1 MNPVTNMLGIDV
13 SGLDVPA
20 FVAWSHPL
28 FVLACLAFLA
38 LLLRLRSAKLLLLG
52 VVLANA
58 WTWWVTDYPLQRIY
72 GLGVSRDRTINLAW
86 CQAVAAGGSPIRTH
100 QVGQLHFEPFWGVLV
115 AFLSGFSPD
124 RVLRLYPFLPL
135 LVACA
140 FVVSL
145 YWGLGARGEDG
156 SSSSWPPWERALAV
170 GFATLLSTS
179 SMDFAGIYRAP
190 WVMTFLLKPNHAL
203 GLVLF
208 PLVLRAF
215 VGIRSWR
222 GRIAVGLLVQLLGWV
237 FVLHMAYVC
246 AGLACFA
253 VLSLLGRR
261 RDAGRDALDVA
272 VVIGVNAVVVS
283 PYLLLLFLG
292 FPFLTPSPVQTIAV
306 TSPHLLE
313 TTLRLGP
320 VFFLGLWGV
329 RVAWRRGDRLG
340 RIWCGQVLGAFLI
353 WILYLALSVLQL
365 ARERDEIYYWIR
377 FLLAASAGI
386 GAWDLA
392 GRSARWLGALRD
404 PAPRAAAVTLLALP
418 FLLPCWWDPVRMD
431 SYFSD
436 CLAPVPEPLRRA
448 TDLLRHETDPRS
460 VLAGDREFARWA
472 GALGARRVLHA
483 IGHRPK
489 DFRARDLVEYEILSQ
504 DDPARVRA
512 AAGRYGVSHLAI
524 TREVLSWYPGLTLE
538 AIESRPHM
546 KRLFLDGDPHG
557 EFLAL
562 YAIEGAV
569 LR

>member
-1 MNPVTNMLGIDV
+1 LNLFGVDV
-13 SGLDVPA
+13 RGLDVPA

-28 FVLACLAFLA
+28 FVVAGLAFLA
-38 LLLRLRSAKLLLLG
+38 LVLRLRSAKTLLLG

-58 WTWWVTDYPLQRIY
+58 WLWCVTDYPLQRIY

-86 CQAVAAGGSPIRTH
+86 CQAVAAGHSPIRTH
-100 QVGQLHFEPFWGVLV
+100 QVGQLHFEPFWGALV
-115 AFLSGFSPD
+115 ATVSGFSPD
-124 RVLRLYPFLPL
+124 RVLVLYPFLPL
-135 LVACA
+135 AVACA

-145 YWGLGARGEDG
+145 YVGLGAPGADG
-156 SSSSWPPWERALAV
+156 SSWSPWERVLAA
-170 GFATLLSTS
+170 GFATLLSTAPL
-179 SMDFAGIYRAP
+179 DFAGIYRVP

-215 VGIRSWR
+215 VGLRSWR

-246 AGLACFA
+246 AGLLCFA
-253 VLSLLGRR
+253 VLSLLGGRR
-261 RDAGRDALDVA
+261 EAPRDALDVA
-272 VVIGVNAVVVS
+272 VVIGVNALVVS
-283 PYLLLLFLG
+283 PYLVMLFLG
-292 FPFLTPSPVQTIAV
+292 FPFLTPSPSQTIAV

-320 VFFLGLWGV
+320 VFFLGLWGT

-340 RIWCGQVLGAFLI
+340 RVWCAQVLGALLI
-353 WILYLALSVLQL
+353 WGLYLALSALQL
-365 ARERDEIYYWIR
+365 ARERDEIYYWLR

-392 GRSARWLGALRD
+392 GRSSRWLAGLRD
-404 PAPRAAAVTLLALP
+404 PAPRAAAITLVALP
-418 FLLPCWWDPVRMD
+418 FLLPTWWDPARMD
-431 SYFSD
+431 SYFTD
-436 CLAPVPEPLRRA
+436 CLAPVPEVLRRA

-460 VLAGDREFARWA
+460 VFAGDREFARWA

-489 DFRARDLVEYEILSQ
+489 DEPARQEVENEILSQ
-504 DDPARVRA
+504 DDAARARA
-512 AAGRYGVSHLAI
+512 AASRYGVSHVAI
-524 TREVLSWYPGLTLE
+524 TPLVLSWYPGLTLE
-538 AIESRPHM
+538 KIESRPHM
-546 KRLFLDGDPHG
+546 KRIFLDGDPGG

-562 YAIEGAV
+562 YAIEGAA